1 MFQKRRQETR
11 DKSNQPL
18 SQSDMESA
26 IVWRLLMQFKGPSQ
40 SWSMMSA
47 SKMFRSRPV
56 LQVDL
61 QTAAKKAMLLQEA
74 TRNQQPIMPQIS
86 AMV

>member
-1 MFQKRRQETR
+1 MFHKRREDRRRQDKTRQDKETR

-56 LQVDL
+56 L
-61 QTAAKKAMLLQEA
+61 
-74 TRNQQPIMPQIS
+74 
-86 AMV
+86 